1 MIITDLLRLLR
12 NRADE
17 NIKGKQTMDCLYS
30 ALPNDGEPSW
40 VVSDGETLP
49 DRASKRFEP
58 GSAYLGLPATLI
70 LTLKTK
76 DAQLYMHSRRV
87 QQFTHLLMLASNLPK
102 ERAAAIELAAL
113 FHDIGKIVLPGALLQ
128 KATCLTQEEFETI
141 KKHPVYGALILNKL
155 GMPDN
160 VFKVVY
166 HHHEC
171 WDGRGY
177 PGRLRGE
184 AIPLGARLIAIAD
197 AFEAM
202 TAHRIYQTRRTPMQ
216 ALEELRRCAGSQF
229 DPVLVERFCTKLQ
242 TVLLDES
249 LYSEGEQEHYCGA
262 WYVPSLRSYKP
273 SLPVQACMFSRRHSP
288 IEKGEARE
296 SYCDDLRNSR

>member
-1 MIITDLLRLLR
+1 
-12 NRADE
+12 
-17 NIKGKQTMDCLYS
+17 MDCLYS
-30 ALPNDGEPSW
+30 ALPNDGEPPW
-40 VVSDGETLP
+40 VASDGETLP
-49 DRASKRFEP
+49 DKAGKRSEP

-76 DAQLYMHSRRV
+76 DAQLYTHSRRV

-141 KKHPVYGALILNKL
+141 KKHPLYSALILNKL

-160 VFKVVY
+160 LVEVVY

-202 TAHRIYQTRRTPMQ
+202 TAHRVYQTRRTPVQ

-229 DPVLVERFCTKLQ
+229 DPVLVERFYTKLQ
-242 TVLLDES
+242 TVLLDGS
-249 LYSEGEQEHYCGA
+249 LYSEDKAMAKVVDHDLA
-262 WYVPSLRSYKP
+262 IATAPVKVPTNTYPPDRVGVAK
-273 SLPVQACMFSRRHSP
+273 
-288 IEKGEARE
+288 RE
-296 SYCDDLRNSR
+296 V

>member
-1 MIITDLLRLLR
+1 MKTSK
-12 NRADE
+12 E
-17 NIKGKQTMDCLYS
+17 NKRTMDCLYS
-30 ALPNDGEPSW
+30 ALPNDGEPPW

-49 DRASKRFEP
+49 DKASKRSEP

-70 LTLKTK
+70 LTLKIK
-76 DAQLYMHSRRV
+76 DAQLYIHSRRV

-141 KKHPVYGALILNKL
+141 KKHPLYSALILNKL

-160 VFKVVY
+160 VVEVVY

-177 PGRLRGE
+177 PGGLRGE

-229 DPVLVERFCTKLQ
+229 DPVLVERFYTKLQ
-242 TVLLDES
+242 TVLLDGS
-249 LYSEGEQEHYCGA
+249 LYSEDKEMAKVVDHDLA
-262 WYVPSLRSYKP
+262 IATT
-273 SLPVQACMFSRRHSP
+273 PVKVSTNTYPPDRVGVA
-288 IEKGEARE
+288 KRE
-296 SYCDDLRNSR
+296 V

>member
-1 MIITDLLRLLR
+1 
-12 NRADE
+12 
-17 NIKGKQTMDCLYS
+17 MDCLYS
-30 ALPNDGEPSW
+30 ALPNDGEPPW

-49 DRASKRFEP
+49 DKASKRSEP

-70 LTLKTK
+70 LTLKIK
-76 DAQLYMHSRRV
+76 DAQLYIHSRRV

-141 KKHPVYGALILNKL
+141 KKHPLYSALILNKL

-160 VFKVVY
+160 VVEVVY

-177 PGRLRGE
+177 PGGLRGE

-202 TAHRIYQTRRTPMQ
+202 TAHRVYQTRRTPMQ
-216 ALEELRRCAGSQF
+216 ALEELCRCAGSQF
-229 DPVLVERFCTKLQ
+229 DPVLVERFYTKLQ
-242 TVLLDES
+242 TVLLDGS
-249 LYSEGEQEHYCGA
+249 LYSEDKEMAKVVDHDLA
-262 WYVPSLRSYKP
+262 IATTPVKVPTNTYPPDRVGVAK
-273 SLPVQACMFSRRHSP
+273 
-288 IEKGEARE
+288 RE
-296 SYCDDLRNSR
+296 V

>member
-1 MIITDLLRLLR
+1 MKTSK
-12 NRADE
+12 E
-17 NIKGKQTMDCLYS
+17 NKRTMDCLYS
-30 ALPNDGEPSW
+30 ALPNDGEPPW
-40 VVSDGETLP
+40 VASDGETLP
-49 DRASKRFEP
+49 DKASKRSEP

-70 LTLKTK
+70 LTLKIK
-76 DAQLYMHSRRV
+76 DAQLYIHSRRV

-141 KKHPVYGALILNKL
+141 KKHPLYSALILNKL

-160 VFKVVY
+160 VVKVVY

-177 PGRLRGE
+177 PGGLRGE

-202 TAHRIYQTRRTPMQ
+202 TAHRIYQTRHTPMQ

-229 DPVLVERFCTKLQ
+229 DPVLVERFYTKLQ
-242 TVLLDES
+242 TVLLDGS
-249 LYSEGEQEHYCGA
+249 LYSEDKEMAKVVDHDLVIA
-262 WYVPSLRSYKP
+262 TTPVKVPTNTYPPDRVGVAK
-273 SLPVQACMFSRRHSP
+273 
-288 IEKGEARE
+288 RE
-296 SYCDDLRNSR
+296 V

>member
-1 MIITDLLRLLR
+1 MKTSK
-12 NRADE
+12 E
-17 NIKGKQTMDCLYS
+17 NKRTMDCLYS
-30 ALPNDGEPSW
+30 ALPNDGEPPW

-49 DRASKRFEP
+49 DKASKRSEP

-70 LTLKTK
+70 LTLKIK
-76 DAQLYMHSRRV
+76 DAQLYIHSRRV

-141 KKHPVYGALILNKL
+141 KKHPLYSALNLNKL

-160 VFKVVY
+160 VVEVVY

-177 PGRLRGE
+177 PGGLRGE

-229 DPVLVERFCTKLQ
+229 DPVLVERFYTKLQ
-242 TVLLDES
+242 TVLLDGS
-249 LYSEGEQEHYCGA
+249 LYSEDKELAKVVDHDLA
-262 WYVPSLRSYKP
+262 IATTPVKVPTNTYPPDRVGVAK
-273 SLPVQACMFSRRHSP
+273 
-288 IEKGEARE
+288 RE
-296 SYCDDLRNSR
+296 V

>member
-1 MIITDLLRLLR
+1 MKTSK
-12 NRADE
+12 E
-17 NIKGKQTMDCLYS
+17 NKRTMDCLYS
-30 ALPNDGEPSW
+30 TLPNDGEPPW
-40 VVSDGETLP
+40 VASDGETLP
-49 DRASKRFEP
+49 DKASKRSEP

-70 LTLKTK
+70 LTLKIK
-76 DAQLYMHSRRV
+76 DAQLYIHSRRV

-128 KATCLTQEEFETI
+128 KATCLTQEEFETS
-141 KKHPVYGALILNKL
+141 KKHPLYSALILNKL

-160 VFKVVY
+160 VVKVVY

-177 PGRLRGE
+177 PGGLRGE

-202 TAHRIYQTRRTPMQ
+202 TAHRIYQTRHTPMQ

-229 DPVLVERFCTKLQ
+229 DPVLVERFYTKLQ
-242 TVLLDES
+242 TVLLDGS
-249 LYSEGEQEHYCGA
+249 LYSEDKEMAKVVDHDLVIA
-262 WYVPSLRSYKP
+262 TTPVKVPTNTYPPDRVGVAK
-273 SLPVQACMFSRRHSP
+273 
-288 IEKGEARE
+288 RE
-296 SYCDDLRNSR
+296 V